1 MLRRYVATY
10 EYIEV
15 VGGEPREFVHE
26 TIIEAIDK
34 DDAMHVA
41 HRQFQEQA
49 LLDGV
54 GWKRVLNRYG
64 VVSAP
69 YDPSVDGGRR
79 VFAEAGRRSSGGSR
93 PPYSAHADPL

>member
-1 MLRRYVATY
+1 VLRRYVATY

-34 DDAMHVA
+34 DDAMRVA
-41 HRQFQEQA
+41 HRQFQELA
-49 LLDGV
+49 LRDGV

-64 VVSAP
+64 VISAP
-69 YDPSVDGGRR
+69 YDPTSRGGGT
-79 VFAEAGRRSSGGSR
+79 VYAEAGAEES
-93 PPYSAHADPL
+93 

>member
-15 VGGEPREFVHE
+15 VAGEPREFVHE

-34 DDAMHVA
+34 DDAMRVA

-49 LLDGV
+49 LRDGV

-69 YDPSVDGGRR
+69 YDPTTQGGRR
-79 VFAEAGRRSSGGSR
+79 EYAGAGAEE
-93 PPYSAHADPL
+93 